1 MTRISRVATPSLAG
15 VSHSNHCPQHVF
27 PHIHDVHLRIYEST
41 SSWCIYHRVWAC
53 CFGFDTNGHGVIA
66 TLPGHDE
73 EITVVKAFSDTFVT
87 GDKLGHVKIWRK
99 RASHSWR
106 AHKEPISAL
115 SIFRSLILTGSSD
128 ATLKSWYRTQDET
141 GDKIDEGQTI
151 DLKRRYPLDI
161 AVSSLPGSSALIIA
175 VATTSRVIDVYLQA
189 SGQEIVFALSLEGH
203 EDWIR
208 ALSFSPFSP
217 ESDDPSLTLASG
229 GQDNYIRL
237 WLIKPTVPKPVSL
250 ESTDPTDPTDEL
262 LDAFERSLNEVGLDE
277 PGRQLSIHGALFLV
291 RDKADNRHRAVTYS
305 LSFDA
310 LLVGHEASVNSVS
323 WKPGDS
329 GAPQLLSSST
339 DASLIIWEPID
350 SGAGAIWGSV
360 QRFGDVGG
368 QRAGGFI
375 GALWIDSTGIA
386 GWGWHGGWRRWQRSS
401 NEQEAWSE
409 INAPTGHYGP
419 VRGLAWS
426 PEGEYIV
433 STSQDQTTRIH
444 GPVGASRTWHELA
457 RPQVHGYDLT
467 DAAFVGPGALR
478 LVSSAEEK
486 IARVFDAPKG
496 FVRAIRSLG
505 TVQWGDEQADE
516 LEQAARPIGAS
527 LPPLGLSNKATDK
540 LESSNEDMSLPQA
553 PTRPP
558 FDSELAT
565 ITLWPET
572 EKLFGHGY
580 ELHTLAVSPSG
591 SLVATACR
599 ATSANHAVVRLHASS
614 NWQPIGKPLSG
625 HSLTITR
632 IAFSHDER
640 MILSA
645 SRDRSW
651 RLFRQIEGSQGEYEP
666 VADNASHGRIIWDCA
681 WSTDDKIFATAS
693 RYVQPPKDEHV
704 VNPSNTRD
712 KTVRIWSGSEADL
725 GKALSTIKLKEAATA
740 VALTEYSQKR
750 ILAIGLENGHVHLYI
765 SALDAPDKW
774 ASEATFDSSVA
785 SVGHVHRLA
794 WRPGCTNPQ
803 QLAMCSED
811 RTMRVLDVYFK

>member
-1 MTRISRVATPSLAG
+1 ITARSMFSHVSTTYISASTNRHPHGAAITGSGLAALASHRFLAFWDTTDADGRG
-15 VSHSNHCPQHVF
+15 V
-27 PHIHDVHLRIYEST
+27 L
-41 SSWCIYHRVWAC
+41 
-53 CFGFDTNGHGVIA
+53 A

-73 EITVVKAFSDTFVT
+73 EITVVKALSDIFVT
-87 GDKLGHVKIWRK
+87 GDKLGHVKLWRK
-99 RASHSWR
+99 RGDKWIASHSWR
-106 AHKEPISAL
+106 AHKEPVSAL
-115 SIFRSLILTGSSD
+115 SVSQNLILTGSSD
-128 ATLKSWYRTQDET
+128 ATLKSWYHTQDEG

-161 AVSSLPGSSALIIA
+161 AV
-175 VATTSRVIDVYLQA
+175 
-189 SGQEIVFALSLEGH
+189 VFALSLEGH

-208 ALSFSPFSP
+208 TLSFSPSLP
-217 ESDDPSLTLASG
+217 ESSDPTLTLASG
-229 GQDNYIRL
+229 GQDGYIRL
-237 WLIKPTVPKPVSL
+237 WLIKPNTPKPVHSK
-250 ESTDPTDPTDEL
+250 STDPTDEL

-277 PGRQLSIHGALFLV
+277 PGRQLSMREHVFSV
-291 RDKADNRHRAVTYS
+291 RGSEGQAVTYS
-305 LSFDA
+305 LAFDA

-323 WKPGDS
+323 WKPS
-329 GAPQLLSSST
+329 NRGAPPQLLSSST

-350 SGAGAIWGSV
+350 SGAGAIWGST

-368 QRAGGFI
+368 QRAGGFV
-375 GALWIDSTGIA
+375 GALWINSMEVA
-386 GWGWHGGWRRWQRSS
+386 GWGWHGGWRRWKRSS
-401 NEQEAWSE
+401 GEQEAWYE

-444 GPVGASRTWHELA
+444 GPVGPSHTWHELA

-478 LVSSAEEK
+478 LISSAEEK

-496 FVRAIRSLG
+496 FVRTVRSLG
-505 TVQWGDEQADE
+505 TVEWGDEQADE
-516 LEQAARPIGAS
+516 AVRPVGAS
-527 LPPLGLSNKATDK
+527 LPPLGLSNKATE
-540 LESSNEDMSLPQA
+540 LESSNEDISFSKE

-565 ITLWPET
+565 VTLWPES

-580 ELHTLAVSPSG
+580 ELHTLAVSSSG

-599 ATSANHAVVRLHASS
+599 ATSANHAVIRLHASS

-632 IAFSHDER
+632 IAFSRDER

-651 RLFRQIEGSQGEYEP
+651 SEQDKVYAGMIGDYEP

-693 RYVQPPKDEHV
+693 RYVHPPTQT
-704 VNPSNTRD
+704 PQ
-712 KTVRIWSGSEADL
+712 
-725 GKALSTIKLKEAATA
+725 
-740 VALTEYSQKR
+740 LTHHQ
-750 ILAIGLENGHVHLYI
+750 GQN
-765 SALDAPDKW
+765 
-774 ASEATFDSSVA
+774 
-785 SVGHVHRLA
+785 
-794 WRPGCTNPQ
+794 CTHMEW
-803 QLAMCSED
+803 L
-811 RTMRVLDVYFK
+811 

>member
-1 MTRISRVATPSLAG
+1 MFSHISTTYISASTNRHPHGASIIGSGLVALA
-15 VSHSNHCPQHVF
+15 SHRF
-27 PHIHDVHLRIYEST
+27 L
-41 SSWCIYHRVWAC
+41 
-53 CFGFDTNGHGVIA
+53 GFWDTTDTNGHGVIA

-87 GDKLGHVKIWRK
+87 GEARPCQNLEETR
-99 RASHSWR
+99 RQ
-106 AHKEPISAL
+106 
-115 SIFRSLILTGSSD
+115 GSSD

-189 SGQEIVFALSLEGH
+189 SGQEGTLIF
-203 EDWIR
+203 
-208 ALSFSPFSP
+208 PFSP

-277 PGRQLSIHGALFLV
+277 PGRQLSMREHVFSV
-291 RDKADNRHRAVTYS
+291 RGSEGQAVTYS

-478 LVSSAEEK
+478 L
-486 IARVFDAPKG
+486 
-496 FVRAIRSLG
+496 
-505 TVQWGDEQADE
+505 

-693 RYVQPPKDEHV
+693 R
-704 VNPSNTRD
+704 
-712 KTVRIWSGSEADL
+712 
-725 GKALSTIKLKEAATA
+725 
-740 VALTEYSQKR
+740 R

>member
-1 MTRISRVATPSLAG
+1 MFSHISTTYISASTNRHPHGASIIGSGLVALA
-15 VSHSNHCPQHVF
+15 SHRF
-27 PHIHDVHLRIYEST
+27 L
-41 SSWCIYHRVWAC
+41 
-53 CFGFDTNGHGVIA
+53 GFWDTTDTNGHGVIA

-99 RASHSWR
+99 RGDKWIASHSWR

-277 PGRQLSIHGALFLV
+277 PGRQLSMREHVFSV
-291 RDKADNRHRAVTYS
+291 RGSEGQAVTYS

-478 LVSSAEEK
+478 L
-486 IARVFDAPKG
+486 
-496 FVRAIRSLG
+496 
-505 TVQWGDEQADE
+505 

-666 VADNASHGRIIWDCA
+666 IGDNASHGRIIWDCA

-693 RYVQPPKDEHV
+693 RYVRPPKDEHA

-725 GKALSTIKLKEAATA
+725 GKAFSTIKLKEAATA
-740 VALTEYSQKR
+740 VALTEYSQKQVTHPCSSLCAEITPLLSLLVQAHTR
-750 ILAIGLENGHVHLYI
+750 HWTRKRTR
-765 SALDAPDKW
+765 AL
-774 ASEATFDSSVA
+774 
-785 SVGHVHRLA
+785 
-794 WRPGCTNPQ
+794 
-803 QLAMCSED
+803 
-811 RTMRVLDVYFK
+811 VYFCA

>member
-1 MTRISRVATPSLAG
+1 MFSHVSTTYISASTNRHPHGAAIVGSGLVALASHRFLGLWDTTDTDGRG
-15 VSHSNHCPQHVF
+15 VV
-27 PHIHDVHLRIYEST
+27 T
-41 SSWCIYHRVWAC
+41 
-53 CFGFDTNGHGVIA
+53 

-73 EITVVKAFSDTFVT
+73 EISVVKAFSDTFVT

-99 RASHSWR
+99 RGDKWIASHSWR
-106 AHKEPISAL
+106 AHKEPVSAL
-115 SIFRSLILTGSSD
+115 SVSQSLILTGSSD
-128 ATLKSWYRTQDET
+128 ATLKSWYHVQDEAS
-141 GDKIDEGQTI
+141 DKIDEGQTI

-161 AVSSLPGSSALIIA
+161 AVSRLPGSSALIVA
-175 VATTSRVIDVYLQA
+175 VATTSRVIDIYLQA

-203 EDWIR
+203 EDWIK
-208 ALSFSPFSP
+208 ALSFSPFPP
-217 ESDDPSLTLASG
+217 ESNDPTITLASG
-229 GQDNYIRL
+229 GQDGYIRL
-237 WLIKPTVPKPVSL
+237 WAIKPNTPKPV
-250 ESTDPTDPTDEL
+250 ESKSTVPTDEL

-277 PGRQLSIHGALFLV
+277 PGRQLSMREHVFSV
-291 RDKADNRHRAVTYS
+291 RGSEGQAITYS
-305 LSFDA
+305 LAFDA

-323 WKPGDS
+323 WKPGNLTT
-329 GAPQLLSSST
+329 PQLLSSST

-350 SGAGAIWGSV
+350 SGAGAIWGSI

-368 QRAGGFI
+368 QRAGGFV
-375 GALWIDSTGIA
+375 GALWINSTEIA
-386 GWGWHGGWRRWQRSS
+386 GWGWHGGWRRWKRSS

-409 INAPTGHYGP
+409 INAPTGHHGP

-478 LVSSAEEK
+478 LISSAEEK

-505 TVQWGDEQADE
+505 TVEWGDEQADE
-516 LEQAARPIGAS
+516 ASAARPIGAS

-540 LESSNEDMSLPQA
+540 LESSNEEIPLPKE
-553 PTRPP
+553 PTHPP

-565 ITLWPET
+565 VTLWPET

-580 ELHTLAVSPSG
+580 ELHTLAVSSSG

-599 ATSANHAVVRLHASS
+599 ATTANHAVIRLHASS
-614 NWQPIGKPLSG
+614 NWQPIGRPLTG

-651 RLFRQIEGSQGEYEP
+651 RLFRKVEDSQAGVYEP

-681 WSTDDKIFATAS
+681 WSTDDKVFATAS
-693 RYVQPPKDEHV
+693 
-704 VNPSNTRD
+704 RD
-712 KTVRIWSGSEADL
+712 KTVRIWSGCEADL

-740 VALTEYSQKR
+740 VALTEYAARQVKYFSIPVHENKPSMQAHTRHRTRKR
-750 ILAIGLENGHVHLYI
+750 TR
-765 SALDAPDKW
+765 ALVRFCA
-774 ASEATFDSSVA
+774 
-785 SVGHVHRLA
+785 
-794 WRPGCTNPQ
+794 
-803 QLAMCSED
+803 
-811 RTMRVLDVYFK
+811 

>member
-1 MTRISRVATPSLAG
+1 MFSHVSTTYISASTNRHPHGAAITRSGLVASASHKSLA
-15 VSHSNHCPQHVF
+15 
-27 PHIHDVHLRIYEST
+27 L
-41 SSWCIYHRVWAC
+41 W
-53 CFGFDTNGHGVIA
+53 DTTDINGRGIMA

-73 EITVVKAFSDTFVT
+73 EITLVKAFSDTFVT
-87 GDKLGHVKIWRK
+87 GDKLGHVRIWGK
-99 RASHSWR
+99 RNDKWITLHSWR

-115 SIFRSLILTGSSD
+115 SVSQSLILTGSSD
-128 ATLKSWYRTQDET
+128 ATLKSWYYTQD
-141 GDKIDEGQTI
+141 DKVKEGQVI
-151 DLKRRYPLDI
+151 DLKRRYPLDVAVSRLPGSPASII
-161 AVSSLPGSSALIIA
+161 AVS
-175 VATTSRVIDVYLQA
+175 TTSRVIDIYLQA
-189 SGQEIVFALSLEGH
+189 AGQEIVFALSLEGH
-203 EDWIR
+203 EDWIK
-208 ALSFSPFSP
+208 ALSFSPYSS
-217 ESDDPSLTLASG
+217 EDDTTLTLASG
-229 GQDNYIRL
+229 GQDGYIRL
-237 WLIKPTVPKPVSL
+237 WAIKPNTPKPIDPK
-250 ESTDPTDPTDEL
+250 STDPTDDL

-277 PGRQLSIHGALFLV
+277 PGRQLSMREHVFSV
-291 RDKADNRHRAVTYS
+291 RGSEGQPVTYS
-305 LSFDA
+305 LAFDA

-323 WKPGDS
+323 WKPGPS
-329 GAPQLLSSST
+329 TAPHLLSSST

-368 QRAGGFI
+368 QRAGGFV
-375 GALWIDSTGIA
+375 GSLWINSTEIA
-386 GWGWHGGWRRWQRSS
+386 GWGWHGGWRRWKHSL
-401 NEQEAWSE
+401 NEQEAWTE

-426 PEGEYIV
+426 PGGEYIV

-486 IARVFDAPKG
+486 IARVFDAPQG

-516 LEQAARPIGAS
+516 AARPVGAS

-540 LESSNEDMSLPQA
+540 LEAPDDDSRITEA

-591 SLVATACR
+591 NLVATACR
-599 ATSANHAVVRLHASS
+599 ATSATHAVIRLHASS
-614 NWQPIGKPLSG
+614 SWQPIGKPLAG

-640 MILSA
+640 MILSS

-651 RLFRQIEGSQGEYEP
+651 RLFKRLNGSQGEYEP

-681 WSTDDKIFATAS
+681 WSTDDNIFVTAS
-693 RYVQPPKDEHV
+693 
-704 VNPSNTRD
+704 RD
-712 KTVRIWSGSEADL
+712 KTVRVWNGSETNL
-725 GKALSTIKLKEAATA
+725 GKALSTIKLKEPATA
-740 VALTEYSQKR
+740 VALSEYAGKR
-750 ILAIGLENGHVHLYI
+750 VLAVGLENGHVLLYA
-765 SALDAPDKW
+765 SEVDAPDTW
-774 ASEATFDSSVA
+774 TSETTFDSTYVSHGILLVFTF
-785 SVGHVHRLA
+785 V
-794 WRPGCTNPQ
+794 
-803 QLAMCSED
+803 
-811 RTMRVLDVYFK
+811 

>member
-1 MTRISRVATPSLAG
+1 MFSHISTTYISASTNRHPHGASIIGSGLVALA
-15 VSHSNHCPQHVF
+15 SHRF
-27 PHIHDVHLRIYEST
+27 L
-41 SSWCIYHRVWAC
+41 
-53 CFGFDTNGHGVIA
+53 GFWDTTDTNGHGVIA

-99 RASHSWR
+99 RGD
-106 AHKEPISAL
+106 KVLGIAL
-115 SIFRSLILTGSSD
+115 KMRPVLL
-128 ATLKSWYRTQDET
+128 
-141 GDKIDEGQTI
+141 DKIDEGQTI

-277 PGRQLSIHGALFLV
+277 PGRQLSMREHVFSV
-291 RDKADNRHRAVTYS
+291 RGSEGQAVTYS

-329 GAPQLLSSST
+329 EAPQLLSSST

-375 GALWIDSTGIA
+375 GALWIDPTGIA

-516 LEQAARPIGAS
+516 AARPIGAS

-666 VADNASHGRIIWDCA
+666 IGDNASHGRIIWDCA

-693 RYVQPPKDEHV
+693 RYVQPPKDEHA

-725 GKALSTIKLKEAATA
+725 GKAFSTIKLKEAATA
-740 VALTEYSQKR
+740 PGDPGAQTLNSLPCVAKIE
-750 ILAIGLENGHVHLYI
+750 
-765 SALDAPDKW
+765 P
-774 ASEATFDSSVA
+774 
-785 SVGHVHRLA
+785 
-794 WRPGCTNPQ
+794 
-803 QLAMCSED
+803 
-811 RTMRVLDVYFK
+811 

>member
-1 MTRISRVATPSLAG
+1 MRPVL
-15 VSHSNHCPQHVF
+15 
-27 PHIHDVHLRIYEST
+27 L
-41 SSWCIYHRVWAC
+41 
-53 CFGFDTNGHGVIA
+53 
-66 TLPGHDE
+66 
-73 EITVVKAFSDTFVT
+73 
-87 GDKLGHVKIWRK
+87 
-99 RASHSWR
+99 
-106 AHKEPISAL
+106 
-115 SIFRSLILTGSSD
+115 
-128 ATLKSWYRTQDET
+128 
-141 GDKIDEGQTI
+141 DKIDEGQTI

-277 PGRQLSIHGALFLV
+277 PGRQLSMREHVFSV
-291 RDKADNRHRAVTYS
+291 RGSEGQAVTYS

-467 DAAFVGPGALR
+467 DAAF
-478 LVSSAEEK
+478 
-486 IARVFDAPKG
+486 
-496 FVRAIRSLG
+496 
-505 TVQWGDEQADE
+505 

-614 NWQPIGKPLSG
+614 NWQPIV
-625 HSLTITR
+625 T
-632 IAFSHDER
+632 
-640 MILSA
+640 MSA
-645 SRDRSW
+645 
-651 RLFRQIEGSQGEYEP
+651 
-666 VADNASHGRIIWDCA
+666 
-681 WSTDDKIFATAS
+681 
-693 RYVQPPKDEHV
+693 
-704 VNPSNTRD
+704 
-712 KTVRIWSGSEADL
+712 
-725 GKALSTIKLKEAATA
+725 
-740 VALTEYSQKR
+740 
-750 ILAIGLENGHVHLYI
+750 
-765 SALDAPDKW
+765 
-774 ASEATFDSSVA
+774 
-785 SVGHVHRLA
+785 
-794 WRPGCTNPQ
+794 
-803 QLAMCSED
+803 
-811 RTMRVLDVYFK
+811 